1 MRKVIVTSVLTFIF
15 LVAFWP
21 FADAE
26 MAKEGTVSGTSV
38 YGGTYNVMPLEKDT
52 YVVTFEHTGVLTD
65 DCNVHQKKCQ
75 FLRDH
80 FYCFPM
86 TPIKTL
92 KIFFLISNLL
102 IILLPLGIFQ
112 MRNTW
117 FLFYDQ

>member
-65 DCNVHQKKCQ
+65 DCNVSPKKV
-75 FLRDH
+75 
-80 FYCFPM
+80 
-86 TPIKTL
+86 PI
-92 KIFFLISNLL
+92 S
-102 IILLPLGIFQ
+102 
-112 MRNTW
+112 
-117 FLFYDQ
+117 